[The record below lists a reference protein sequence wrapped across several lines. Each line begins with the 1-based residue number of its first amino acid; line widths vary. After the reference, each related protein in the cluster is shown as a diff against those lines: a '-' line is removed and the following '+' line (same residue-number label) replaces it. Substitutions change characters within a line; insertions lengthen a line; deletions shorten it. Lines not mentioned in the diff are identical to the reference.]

1 MNLSTVDLLAKLKQK
16 DRVILSRAITLIES
30 QKSEHKA
37 QAKEILEECLKEKKL
52 AKVIGISGTPGVG
65 KSTFLEALGMNL
77 VEQNF
82 SVAIL
87 SIDPSSAV
95 TGGSILGDKTRMQ
108 KLSQHPLAY
117 IRPSPSDQKLGG
129 VARKTREVIS
139 LCHYFGFDYIFVES
153 VGVGQSEADLAII
166 ADIFTLLVHPGGG
179 DDLQGM
185 KRGILELVDFVI
197 VNKADGD
204 LLKLAQTT
212 AHHYRQS
219 LHILKGED
227 VPVVT
232 CSSTQGSG
240 IAEVAKSLDQLF
252 AQLTQKG
259 ILKKRFDHRRL
270 VWFEDQLKDEI
281 WWKINHDAKLVK
293 KLEKAKEE
301 IAKSKKSISSGIDDF
316 LKEIF

>member
-1 MNLSTVDLLAKLKQK
+1 
-16 DRVILSRAITLIES
+16 
-30 QKSEHKA
+30 
-37 QAKEILEECLKEKKL
+37 
-52 AKVIGISGTPGVG
+52 
-65 KSTFLEALGMNL
+65 MNL